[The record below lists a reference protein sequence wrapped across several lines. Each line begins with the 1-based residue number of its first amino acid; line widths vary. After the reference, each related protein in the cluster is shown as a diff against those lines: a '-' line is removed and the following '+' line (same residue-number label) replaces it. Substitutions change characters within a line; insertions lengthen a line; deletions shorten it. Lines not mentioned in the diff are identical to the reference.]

1 VFHFEIRL
9 RICPSA
15 AGASSPLAPEARH
28 VYSPHPL
35 RWFILKPWRGAMVIV
50 AIGIVTLVGL
60 ENAFGCDERKF
71 AMTPRW
77 GLGP

>member
-1 VFHFEIRL
+1 
-9 RICPSA
+9 
-15 AGASSPLAPEARH
+15 
-28 VYSPHPL
+28 
-35 RWFILKPWRGAMVIV
+35 MVIV

-71 AMTPRW
+71 AMPRW